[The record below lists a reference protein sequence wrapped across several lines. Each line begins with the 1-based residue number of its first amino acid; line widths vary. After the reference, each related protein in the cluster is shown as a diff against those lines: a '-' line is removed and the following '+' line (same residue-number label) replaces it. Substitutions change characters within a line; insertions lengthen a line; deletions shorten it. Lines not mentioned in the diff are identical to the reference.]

1 MRSDPSTIL
10 TTSVLISAFFG
21 VVDTYTTYEFGESC
35 QKYVTKYLDEDDK
48 IYVEYNGKNVDRS
61 CNAFEFKGE
70 SDDYLDEFKVCLTP
84 VYFTDPDCAVSVNI
98 KSSYYSG
105 TEHTINCYKN
115 KDEKYCGSQ
124 DNTFHIEFERR
135 SSLIS
140 SNANFKFLVTAT
152 KVYDYSDHNAALIGG
167 IVGGVIFGLILITS
181 LTAIFCWCVC
191 RRKPSQGRVL
201 SPVQGPANVYVQYS
215 SQPQQNNACATVS
228 TGATP
233 AVQPTAPQ
241 QTLGATPT
249 QPTSFQWSAPPP
261 SYNNVMETST
271 TK

>member
-10 TTSVLISAFFG
+10 TTCVLISAIVS
-21 VVDTYTTYEFGESC
+21 VVYTYTTYEFGEDC
-35 QKYVTKYLDEDDK
+35 DGYLTKYLDEDDK
-48 IYVEYNGKNVDRS
+48 IYVEYNGKKVDRS
-61 CNAFEFKGE
+61 CNTFQFKGE
-70 SDDYLDEFKVCLTP
+70 SDDYLDEYKVCLTP

-98 KSSYYSG
+98 KTSYFSG
-105 TEHTINCYKN
+105 TEHTITCTKN

-124 DNTFHIEFERR
+124 DNTFYIEFKPR
-135 SSLIS
+135 SSLFY
-140 SNANFKFLVTAT
+140 NANFKFLVTAT

-181 LTAIFCWCVC
+181 FTAIFCWCVC

-201 SPVQGPANVYVQYS
+201 SPFQGPANVYVQYS
-215 SQPQQNNACATVS
+215 SQQEENNAYATISDVTTNDS
-228 TGATP
+228 TAE
-233 AVQPTAPQ
+233 
-241 QTLGATPT
+241 GATPT

-261 SYNNVMETST
+261 SYNNVMETTT

>member
-10 TTSVLISAFFG
+10 TTSVLISAFVS
-21 VVDTYTTYEFGESC
+21 VVDTYTTYEFGEDC
-35 QKYVTKYLDEDDK
+35 KYLTEYLDEDDK
-48 IYVEYNGKNVDRS
+48 IYVEYNGKNVHGS
-61 CNAFEFKGE
+61 CNTFQFKGE
-70 SDDYLDEFKVCLTP
+70 SDDYLDEYKVCLTP
-84 VYFTDPDCAVSVNI
+84 VYFTDPDCDVSVNI
-98 KSSYYSG
+98 KSSYFSG

-124 DNTFHIEFERR
+124 DKTFYIEFKSR
-135 SSLIS
+135 SLLM
-140 SNANFKFLVTAT
+140 SNAKFKFLVTAT

-181 LTAIFCWCVC
+181 LTGIFCWCVC

-201 SPVQGPANVYVQYS
+201 SPVQGTANVYVQYS

-228 TGATP
+228 TGTTP
-233 AVQPTAPQ
+233 AVQPTTQQ
-241 QTLGATPT
+241 QTLGVTPT